1 MSLREPLCPR
11 DRNAPYLEGKI
22 LHEAQMG
29 PGFGCKYEEASSI
42 FPRVR
47 GDRQTHIHTI
57 HRDTHKQSPKQK
69 HSPHTQEQTF
79 TDTQTH
85 ALRLTHRHAQTPTP
99 TLLETGVC
107 GHRRAHTVYQKH
119 TVETPELTQTP
130 THKTHG
136 HGDRHPRETCTHFTT
151 HRRHT
156 DTHSDTHR
164 EAGRRPGSTKTP
176 SPAPTG

>member
-1 MSLREPLCPR
+1 MHPTWKVRYCTRLRWEQGLGANTKRPAAFSHVSAETDRHTYTLYTEIPINSLQNKSTAHTPR
-11 DRNAPYLEGKI
+11 SR
-22 LHEAQMG
+22 
-29 PGFGCKYEEASSI
+29 
-42 FPRVR
+42 
-47 GDRQTHIHTI
+47 
-57 HRDTHKQSPKQK
+57 
-69 HSPHTQEQTF
+69 HS
-79 TDTQTH
+79 QTH
-85 ALRLTHRHAQTPTP
+85 ALRLTHRHAQTHTP

-107 GHRRAHTVYQKH
+107 GHRRAHTVYQQH